1 MKAHQ
6 KKAKT
11 LAGVSTAR
19 WAAYAAAGVAS
30 AAAGATSAEAVIH
43 VVDVNEA
50 FDAPLPANDVS
61 HSSIPPGDRIGFYNI
76 TGSAYFGVRNRAY
89 SLGDSRA
96 AGVGVANV
104 AIFGASGNFNGFAAN
119 GYDYPSKLAAGANI
133 AELPFAT
140 VLFPSFNHGT
150 LAFGQGGPHS
160 QWSGKGQGF
169 VGFEFNTGAGEQ
181 YGWASITM
189 TEGAPLNGFTLNS
202 YAYGDPGDTVLAGQV
217 PEPGSLA
224 LLAAGGAGLL
234 AWRKRRARAAKEK
247 LAA

>member
-1 MKAHQ
+1 MKTHH
-6 KKAKT
+6 KKPKT

-19 WAAYAAAGVAS
+19 WAAYAAAGMAS
-30 AAAGATSAEAVIH
+30 AVTGVTSAEAAIH
-43 VVDVNEA
+43 VVDVNAA
-50 FDAPLPANDVS
+50 FDAPLPANDMS
-61 HSSIPPGDRIGFYNI
+61 HSSIPAGDRIGFYNI

-96 AGVGVANV
+96 AGVGIAN
-104 AIFGASGNFNGFAAN
+104 FGMFYASGKFNGFAAN

-133 AELPFAT
+133 AALPFAT

-160 QWSGKGQGF
+160 QWAQKGQGY

-189 TEGAPLNGFTLNS
+189 NEGTPLNGFTLDS
-202 YAYGDPGDTVLAGQV
+202 YAYGDPGDLVLAGQV

-224 LLAAGGAGLL
+224 LLAVGGAGLL
-234 AWRKRRARAAKEK
+234 AWRKRRAQAKAK